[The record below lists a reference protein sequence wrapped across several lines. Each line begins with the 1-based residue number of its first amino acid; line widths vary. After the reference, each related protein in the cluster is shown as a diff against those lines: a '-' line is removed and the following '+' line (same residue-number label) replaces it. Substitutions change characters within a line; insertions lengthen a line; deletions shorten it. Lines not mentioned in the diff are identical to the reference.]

1 MEKELLMSLDRL
13 VTDFHLY
20 REELGSVVI
29 YYIPIDESVDILC
42 RFADTL
48 DRMKRLVRDLRKDTD
63 CHYLGRLK
71 QVLEDWKT
79 LHIRI
84 IALFNNAYPCS
95 LEKQEYL
102 LRRLGKLIDRFEV
115 LLDLSSS

>member
-1 MEKELLMSLDRL
+1 MRVGVVEELRDLLR
-13 VTDFHLY
+13 DFYSY
-20 REELGSVVI
+20 REELSPVML
-29 YYIPIDESVDILC
+29 YHIPTDESIAILC
-42 RFADTL
+42 RFVDTL
-48 DRMKRLVRDLRKDTD
+48 YRMKNLVRDLRKDMD
-63 CHYLGRLK
+63 YHYLDRLK
-71 QVLEDWKT
+71 EVLEDWKT